1 MTDFSTSSAGLRS
14 NLINAQ
20 LRLKRIQFP
29 SDGLVVPDVARI
41 FLFNQIFQHRSLI
54 IYVDDDDFSQ
64 KAKTFLL
71 HFAVKLGATQIHRPQ
86 SLK

>member
-1 MTDFSTSSAGLRS
+1 VE
-14 NLINAQ
+14 

-29 SDGLVVPDVARI
+29 SDGLVVPVVARI

-54 IYVDDDDFSQ
+54 IYVDDDDDFSQ

-71 HFAVKLGATQIHRPQ
+71 HFAVKLRATQIHRPQ